1 MDGRQALIG
10 RDGHGDGPKAA
21 QDGDTPSQAAA
32 RPAPLAVALRHDA
45 DSGRAPQVVASGRG
59 LVAEQILQLAFDAG
73 VRVRED
79 ADLAQ
84 ILSALD
90 VDSEI
95 PPEAFAAV
103 AEILA
108 YVYKANGAAVQG
120 AEPAPPTPRT
130 IMTHWDQE
138 TPRS

>member
-1 MDGRQALIG
+1 MTGTDR
-10 RDGHGDGPKAA
+10 GPAGPSA
-21 QDGDTPSQAAA
+21 EDTDDRPPPAG
-32 RPAPLAVALRHDA
+32 RPAPLAVALRHEA
-45 DSGRAPQVVASGRG
+45 NARRAPTVVASGRG
-59 LVAEQILQLAFDAG
+59 LVAEQILHLAFAAG

-84 ILSALD
+84 VLSALD

-108 YVYKANGAAVQG
+108 YVYKANGASAQG
-120 AEPAPPTPRT
+120 EKPPAPTPRT
-130 IMTHWDQE
+130 MMTHWDQE
-138 TPRS
+138 TPKS